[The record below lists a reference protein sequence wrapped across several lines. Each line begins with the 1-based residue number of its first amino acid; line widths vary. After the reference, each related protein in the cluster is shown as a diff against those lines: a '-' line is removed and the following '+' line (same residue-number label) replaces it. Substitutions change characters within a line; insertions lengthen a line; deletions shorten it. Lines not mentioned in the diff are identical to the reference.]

1 MNCNHKKKKI
11 KRENEKPEKW
21 KFYMKGENYRN
32 QQSRAPPP
40 LFSDLSRLCLPS
52 PPYAAD

>member
-21 KFYMKGENYRN
+21 KIYMKGENFRN